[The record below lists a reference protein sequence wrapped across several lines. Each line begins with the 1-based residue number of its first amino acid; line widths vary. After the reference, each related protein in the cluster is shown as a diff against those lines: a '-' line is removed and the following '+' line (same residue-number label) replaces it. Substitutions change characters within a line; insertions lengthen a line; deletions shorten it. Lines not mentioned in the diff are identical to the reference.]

1 LQNQTNFF
9 SLVFNFYILKKI
21 VTLYILTLF
30 VSCKTYELTPLSL
43 KTQLE
48 NGSVEEK
55 DIKLNNASIFFNSTY
70 MAVSLDSLEVYDKKG
85 KIFYLQNSPSIE
97 MRLINNE
104 GEKFTMYFD
113 TVVIKNDTLIGSRS
127 RFISGIK
134 HKVPFNTIS
143 KVFVQ
148 DGQKD
153 FKYTN

>member
-1 LQNQTNFF
+1 M
-9 SLVFNFYILKKI
+9 VFNFYILKKI

-48 NGSVEEK
+48 NSFVEK
-55 DIKLNNASIFFNSTY
+55 KGVKLNNASIFFNSTY
-70 MAVSLDSLEVYDKKG
+70 MAVGLDSLEVYDKKG

-97 MRLINNE
+97 IRLINNE

-113 TVVIKNDTLIGSRS
+113 TVVIKNDTLTGCRS

-134 HKVPFNTIS
+134 HKVPFSTIS

-148 DGQKD
+148 DGHKN
-153 FKYTN
+153 FKNSN

>member
-1 LQNQTNFF
+1 MQNQTNFF

-48 NGSVEEK
+48 NSSVEERGV
-55 DIKLNNASIFFNSTY
+55 KLNNASILFNSTY
-70 MAVSLDSLEVYDKKG
+70 MAVSLDSLEVYDNKG
-85 KIFYLQNSPSIE
+85 SVFYLQNSPSIE

-113 TVVIKNDTLIGSRS
+113 TVVIKNDTLVGSRS

-134 HKVPFNTIS
+134 HKIPFSTIS

-148 DGQKD
+148 DGHKN

>member
-1 LQNQTNFF
+1 M
-9 SLVFNFYILKKI
+9 KKI

-48 NGSVEEK
+48 NSSVEERGV
-55 DIKLNNASIFFNSTY
+55 KLNNASIFFNSTY
-70 MAVSLDSLEVYDKKG
+70 MAVSLDSLEVFDKKG
-85 KIFYLQNSPSIE
+85 TVFYLQNSPSIE

-113 TVVIKNDTLIGSRS
+113 TVVIINDTLTGSRS

-134 HKVPFNTIS
+134 HKVPFSTIS

>member
-1 LQNQTNFF
+1 MQNQTNFF

-43 KTQLE
+43 KTQLA
-48 NGSVEEK
+48 NSSVEERGV
-55 DIKLNNASIFFNSTY
+55 KLNNASIFFNSTY
-70 MAVSLDSLEVYDKKG
+70 MAVGLDSLEVYDKKG

-113 TVVIKNDTLIGSRS
+113 TVVIKNDTLTGSRS

-134 HKVPFNTIS
+134 HKVPFSTIS

-148 DGQKD
+148 DGHKD

>member
-1 LQNQTNFF
+1 
-9 SLVFNFYILKKI
+9 
-21 VTLYILTLF
+21 
-30 VSCKTYELTPLSL
+30 
-43 KTQLE
+43 
-48 NGSVEEK
+48 
-55 DIKLNNASIFFNSTY
+55 
-70 MAVSLDSLEVYDKKG
+70 
-85 KIFYLQNSPSIE
+85 

-113 TVVIKNDTLIGSRS
+113 TVVIKNDTLIGRRS

>member
-1 LQNQTNFF
+1 MQNQTNFF

-21 VTLYILTLF
+21 VTLYILALF

-48 NGSVEEK
+48 NSSLEEK
-55 DIKLNNASIFFNSTY
+55 GVKLNSASIFFNSTY

-85 KIFYLQNSPSIE
+85 TIFYLQNSPSIE

-113 TVVIKNDTLIGSRS
+113 TVVIKNDTLVGSKS

-134 HKVPFNTIS
+134 HKIPFSTIS

-148 DGQKD
+148 DGHKD